1 MSATQETQET
11 PVVRCRR
18 CGRRLKREPGITN
31 GIGPRCMWKEREEF
45 VNLARKRYGEE
56 TQGEAGG

>member
-1 MSATQETQET
+1 MSTTQETQETQET

-31 GIGPRCMWKEREEF
+31 GIGPVCARREQAEL
-45 VNLARKRYGEE
+45 VALVSSPRGE
-56 TQGEAGG
+56 